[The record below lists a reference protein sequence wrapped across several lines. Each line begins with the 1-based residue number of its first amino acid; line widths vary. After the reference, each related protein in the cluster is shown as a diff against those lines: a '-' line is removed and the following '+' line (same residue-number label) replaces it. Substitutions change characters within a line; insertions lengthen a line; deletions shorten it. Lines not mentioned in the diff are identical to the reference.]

1 MKKSRLFPALVI
13 SLIIAII
20 FLNGIMIRE
29 NGANTET
36 IQIHAIIDNSSDN
49 RWVQFI
55 AGMRQAAEDQN
66 VKLTVMPT
74 GHFADLAEEKTM
86 IDRSVREGASGVI
99 LQLCEDTDVHETLQ
113 NLYGQI
119 YVELVNTGIDG
130 TVENITGIVSPDH
143 KAIGEALAA
152 ETLVFA
158 PEAVENC
165 TIGVVSGE
173 MSLGSSNQ
181 SMQGFLEALGNY
193 GIDVSWTL
201 EQSDGSSNLREMLEN
216 KKAPDILVAIDN
228 AGLEA
233 AGEYAA
239 SLEKSI
245 VVIGTGTS
253 TKAIYYLDSGVVQSV
268 VVPEDYMMGYQSV
281 SDLADFIK
289 KNTFTARIR
298 TVEHRVIHQDTL
310 FDEENQSI
318 LFPIQ
323 R

>member
-1 MKKSRLFPALVI
+1 MKKSRLFPALVV
-13 SLIIAII
+13 SLIIAIM

-86 IDRSVREGASGVI
+86 IDRSVRDGANGVI
-99 LQLCEDTDVHETLQ
+99 LQLCDETDMHATLQ

-119 YVELVNTGIDG
+119 YVELVNTGNEG
-130 TVENITGIVSPDH
+130 MVENITGIVSPDH

-158 PEAVENC
+158 PKAVENC

-173 MSLGSSNQ
+173 TSLGSSNQ
-181 SMQGFLEALGNY
+181 SMQGFLEAIEDY

-201 EQSDGSSNLREMLEN
+201 VQSDGSSNLREMLEN

-239 SLEKSI
+239 SLEKPI
-245 VVIGTGTS
+245 AVIGTGTS
-253 TKAIYYLDSGVVQSV
+253 TKAIYYLDSGVVQSI

>member
-13 SLIIAII
+13 SLVIAII

-201 EQSDGSSNLREMLEN
+201 AQSDGSSNLREMLEN

-239 SLEKSI
+239 SLEKPI

>member
-13 SLIIAII
+13 SLVIAII

-86 IDRSVREGASGVI
+86 IDRSVRDGANGVI
-99 LQLCEDTDVHETLQ
+99 LQLCDETDMHATLQ

-119 YVELVNTGIDG
+119 YVELVNTGNEG
-130 TVENITGIVSPDH
+130 MVENITGIVSPDH

-158 PEAVENC
+158 PKAVENC

-173 MSLGSSNQ
+173 TSLGSSNQ
-181 SMQGFLEALGNY
+181 SMQGFLEAIEDY

-201 EQSDGSSNLREMLEN
+201 VQSDGSSNLREMLEN

-239 SLEKSI
+239 SLEKPI
-245 VVIGTGTS
+245 AVIGTGTS
-253 TKAIYYLDSGVVQSV
+253 TKAIYYLDSGVVQSI

>member
-13 SLIIAII
+13 SLVIAII

-152 ETLVFA
+152 EMLVFA
-158 PEAVENC
+158 PKAVENC

-181 SMQGFLEALGNY
+181 SMQGFLEALENY

-201 EQSDGSSNLREMLEN
+201 AQSDGSSNLREMLEN

-239 SLEKSI
+239 SLEKPI

>member
-13 SLIIAII
+13 SLVIAII

>member
-86 IDRSVREGASGVI
+86 IDRSVRDGANGVI
-99 LQLCEDTDVHETLQ
+99 LQLCDNTDMHETLQ

-119 YVELVNTGIDG
+119 FVELVNTGIDG

-181 SMQGFLEALGNY
+181 SMQGFLEASVDF

-201 EQSDGSSNLREMLEN
+201 VQSDGSSNLREMLEK

-239 SLEKSI
+239 SLEKPI

>member
-1 MKKSRLFPALVI
+1 MKKSRLFPALVV

-86 IDRSVREGASGVI
+86 IDRSVRDGANGVI
-99 LQLCEDTDVHETLQ
+99 LQLCDETDMHATLQ

-119 YVELVNTGIDG
+119 YVELVNTGNEG
-130 TVENITGIVSPDH
+130 MVENITGIVSPDH

-158 PEAVENC
+158 PKAVENC

-173 MSLGSSNQ
+173 TSLGSSNQ
-181 SMQGFLEALGNY
+181 SMQGFLEAIEDY

-201 EQSDGSSNLREMLEN
+201 VQSDGSSNLREMLEN

-239 SLEKSI
+239 SLEKPI
-245 VVIGTGTS
+245 AVIGTGTS
-253 TKAIYYLDSGVVQSV
+253 TKAIYYLDSGVVQSI

>member
-13 SLIIAII
+13 SLVIAII

-181 SMQGFLEALGNY
+181 SMQGFLEALENY

-201 EQSDGSSNLREMLEN
+201 AQSDGSSNLREMLEN

-239 SLEKSI
+239 SLEKPI

-310 FDEENQSI
+310 FDEENQSM

>member
-13 SLIIAII
+13 SLVIAII

-181 SMQGFLEALGNY
+181 SMQGFLEALENY

>member
-99 LQLCEDTDVHETLQ
+99 LQLCEDTDVHGTLQ

-181 SMQGFLEALGNY
+181 SMQGFLEALENY

-201 EQSDGSSNLREMLEN
+201 AQSDGSSNLREMLEN

-239 SLEKSI
+239 SLEKPI

>member
-13 SLIIAII
+13 SLVIAII

-181 SMQGFLEALGNY
+181 SMQGFLEALENY

-201 EQSDGSSNLREMLEN
+201 AQSDGSSNLREMLEN

>member
-20 FLNGIMIRE
+20 FLNGIMSRE

-181 SMQGFLEALGNY
+181 SMQGFLEALENY

-201 EQSDGSSNLREMLEN
+201 AQSDGSSNLREMLEN

-239 SLEKSI
+239 SLEKPI

-253 TKAIYYLDSGVVQSV
+253 TKAIYYLDSGVVQSI

-289 KNTFTARIR
+289 RNTFTARIR

>member
-1 MKKSRLFPALVI
+1 MKKSRLFPALVV
-13 SLIIAII
+13 SLIIAIM

-55 AGMRQAAEDQN
+55 AGMRQAAEEQN

-86 IDRSVREGASGVI
+86 IDRSVRDGANGVI

-130 TVENITGIVSPDH
+130 MVENITGIVSPDH
-143 KAIGEALAA
+143 KAIGAALAA

-173 MSLGSSNQ
+173 TSLGSSNQ
-181 SMQGFLEALGNY
+181 SMQGFLEALEEY

-201 EQSDGSSNLREMLEN
+201 VQPDGSSNLREMLEK

-239 SLEKSI
+239 SLEKPI

-253 TKAIYYLDSGVVQSV
+253 TKAIYYLDNGVVQSI

-289 KNTFTARIR
+289 GNTLTARIR